1 MGKRITDVCCILL
14 YSAVSLYGGVY
25 YVDSA
30 NGNDTGNGLTLST
43 SWETINK
50 ANQQV
55 QPGDTVYIRKG
66 TYSERITPGTSGTDK
81 NRITYKNYNGERA
94 LVARTDRAIRMIN
107 RSYIT
112 IDGIDCEDV
121 DFYVLLDSCHHIWI
135 QNGTFDNAK
144 TGTGWPVGVRL
155 WKNSHHNRIHH
166 CTLGRVGFVADED
179 DKGGVLNIGSL
190 TDTLDHS
197 HYNLIEN
204 NVFFYGGHHIITVS
218 SSYNVIRNNYFH
230 NEEWMDCDRPEAN
243 NKCGNRHIIFENYAP
258 NVMWNIIENNRFAF
272 SGLPPDQLTSS
283 GFNLRT
289 PHNIVRRNVFYYCDG
304 PGMSVETYTS
314 GQLDAKYNYV
324 YHNVYYHNGHHIHP
338 DAENRYECGLQIGK
352 YGQGIPVTDVTV
364 KNNIFYDN
372 KTYAIEFYY
381 TSPDSQVIEGNW
393 EEAGD
398 PLFKDITSQVD
409 PLDPSVPDFQL
420 QQASPCIDSG
430 VFLTNVVSPD
440 GSGMQ
445 FQVEDAGYF
454 TNGWGIIKGDLI
466 QLQGALQQVRVTQV
480 DYNSNTITVDKTLAW
495 TTNTGV
501 SLAYEGKGPDIGA
514 FEYGMSIDIK
524 KSVMQNP
531 FHAYHCSIKVIP
543 GRNGVQIVCTINTTD
558 NPEICIYDLS
568 GRCMVSLPVNTKKG
582 MSRIFW
588 NGCDV
593 QGNRCVPGCYIA
605 RLNNAE
611 QEAKQS
617 FVYIQ

>member
-1 MGKRITDVCCILL
+1 MEKRITTVCCILL
-14 YSAVSLYGGVY
+14 FSAASLFGAVY

-30 NGNDTGNGLTLST
+30 NGNDTEAGTTLST
-43 SWETINK
+43 AWKTISK
-50 ANQQV
+50 ASQQV
-55 QPGDTVYIRKG
+55 QPGDTVCVRKG
-66 TYSERITPGTSGTDK
+66 TYSERITPGTNGTEQ
-81 NRITYKNYNGERA
+81 NRITYKNYHNERV
-94 LVARTDRAIRMIN
+94 LVAGTDRAIRMIN

-166 CTLGRVGFVADED
+166 CTLGRVGFAADED

-197 HYNLIEN
+197 HYNLIEDN
-204 NVFFYGGHHIITVS
+204 TFFYGGHHIITIS
-218 SSYNVIRNNYFH
+218 SSYNVIRNNYLH
-230 NEEWMDCDRPEAN
+230 NEEWMDCDRPESN
-243 NKCGNRHIIFENYAP
+243 NKCGNRHIIFENHAP

-272 SGLPPDQLTSS
+272 TGLPPDQNTSS

-289 PHNIVRRNVFYYCDG
+289 PHNIVRRNMFYYCDG
-304 PGMSVETYTS
+304 PGMSVETYTN
-314 GQLDAKYNYV
+314 GQLDAKFNYV
-324 YHNVYYHNGHHIHP
+324 YHNVYFHNGHHISP
-338 DAENRYECGLQIGK
+338 DAESRYECGLQIGK
-352 YGQGIPVTDVTV
+352 YGEGIEVTDVTV
-364 KNNIFYDN
+364 KNNIFHDN
-372 KTYAIEFYY
+372 KTYAIKFYY
-381 TSPDSQVIEGNW
+381 TLPDSQVIEGNW

-430 VFLTNVVSPD
+430 VFLTKVVSPG
-440 GSGMQ
+440 GSGTQ

-466 QLQGALQQVRVTQV
+466 QLEGALQRVQVTQV
-480 DYNSNTITVDKTLAW
+480 DYSSNAITVDQELTW

-501 SLAYEGKGPDIGA
+501 SLAYEGTGPDIGA

-524 KSVMQNP
+524 KNGMQ
-531 FHAYHCSIKVIP
+531 IP
-543 GRNGVQIVCTINTTD
+543 LQDYSSKLQVVPVRNGVQITCIVSAREKPEVCIF
-558 NPEICIYDLS
+558 DLS
-568 GRCMVSLPVNTKKG
+568 GRCLVTLLVNPTNRT
-582 MSRIFW
+582 SQIFW
-588 NGCDV
+588 NGCDTT
-593 QGNRCVPGCYIA
+593 GNRCAPGCYIA
-605 RLNNAE
+605 RLDNVE
-611 QEAKQS
+611 HEAKQS
-617 FVYIQ
+617 FVFIP